1 MSRRNKKAPAG
12 GQQQKQ
18 AVQVMDAF
26 SNPLFRLGYGSQSP
40 LEATEYPMSRM
51 TDNYALL
58 GSLYRDNWVVQ
69 NVVGIIPD
77 DMTKK
82 WYTLS
87 GGIGPAQLAEF
98 QRLQRVTSLRERV
111 NEGLRWGRLYG
122 GAAGLIM
129 IRGQEGM
136 LDKPLDLE
144 SILPGSFAGLYILD
158 RWCGVTPD
166 AGLVLDMRDT
176 DFGLPEYYSISSP
189 ENGLVARVHHS
200 RVVRFTGRDMPYLER
215 IAEQYWGASEVEA
228 LYKDVV
234 KHDNVSE
241 NMAALTFR
249 ANVDTMEVP
258 NLDQLFSLSSG
269 EQQRRFWNTMQAQSV
284 LKSNF
289 GMQVVNRGD
298 KLTNTQYS
306 FGGLQEV
313 YDSMCLDLAGASRIP
328 VTKLFGRAPAG
339 MNATGE
345 SDLQNYYDYVDSLRE
360 SKLRPVLEKLL
371 PVLCMSAWGMVP
383 EGLEITFPPL
393 WTPTAKEVSEIAR
406 TKAETVIAAFQAGL
420 VGQGTAQKELKK
432 LAEETGMFD
441 SITDEEIQKNKGKT
455 YQDVTQLRDPLMGLP
470 FESEEPEHEDAG
482 PFEAA
487 ARDSLAEDFDPDQPR
502 DKDGKW
508 TKGGGFGSSGRGS
521 GFRGSGFGSNER
533 GDFGESGGFGGG
545 KRGEFGNGGG
555 FGGKNEGS
563 GKSSQ
568 SQQSGENKP
577 NKSENKENKQ
587 GSQEQESGGHYLST
601 IGTATGIAANVA
613 ANANAGAEIAKT
625 GAKALT
631 GEEKSGTNP
640 KKGEESLEI
649 SYDPSKIGKQMSKR
663 GLTEESIHETIDNPV
678 RTVAARDTRWFPG
691 ADKALNDPATAYYS
705 SDGGYVV
712 RNDNTGEIVQI
723 SNKFKPNW
731 KAPWD

>member
-1 MSRRNKKAPAG
+1 
-12 GQQQKQ
+12 
-18 AVQVMDAF
+18 
-26 SNPLFRLGYGSQSP
+26 
-40 LEATEYPMSRM
+40 
-51 TDNYALL
+51 
-58 GSLYRDNWVVQ
+58 
-69 NVVGIIPD
+69 
-77 DMTKK
+77 
-82 WYTLS
+82 
-87 GGIGPAQLAEF
+87 
-98 QRLQRVTSLRERV
+98 
-111 NEGLRWGRLYG
+111 
-122 GAAGLIM
+122 
-129 IRGQEGM
+129 
-136 LDKPLDLE
+136 
-144 SILPGSFAGLYILD
+144 
-158 RWCGVTPD
+158 
-166 AGLVLDMRDT
+166 
-176 DFGLPEYYSISSP
+176 
-189 ENGLVARVHHS
+189 
-200 RVVRFTGRDMPYLER
+200 
-215 IAEQYWGASEVEA
+215 
-228 LYKDVV
+228 
-234 KHDNVSE
+234 
-241 NMAALTFR
+241 
-249 ANVDTMEVP
+249 
-258 NLDQLFSLSSG
+258 
-269 EQQRRFWNTMQAQSV
+269 
-284 LKSNF
+284 
-289 GMQVVNRGD
+289 
-298 KLTNTQYS
+298 
-306 FGGLQEV
+306 
-313 YDSMCLDLAGASRIP
+313 
-328 VTKLFGRAPAG
+328 
-339 MNATGE
+339 
-345 SDLQNYYDYVDSLRE
+345 
-360 SKLRPVLEKLL
+360 
-371 PVLCMSAWGMVP
+371 
-383 EGLEITFPPL
+383 
-393 WTPTAKEVSEIAR
+393 
-406 TKAETVIAAFQAGL
+406 
-420 VGQGTAQKELKK
+420 
-432 LAEETGMFD
+432 MFD

-640 KKGEESLEI
+640 KKGEECLEI

-663 GLTEESIHETIDNPV
+663 GWTEESIHETIDNPV